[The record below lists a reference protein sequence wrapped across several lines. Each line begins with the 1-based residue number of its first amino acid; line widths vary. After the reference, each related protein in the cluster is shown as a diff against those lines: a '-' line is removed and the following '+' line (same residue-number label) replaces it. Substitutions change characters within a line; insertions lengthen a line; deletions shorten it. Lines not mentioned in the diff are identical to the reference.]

1 MINQRLYDLTYKTY
15 FASYGKWKR
24 TNNSC
29 WNFLFR
35 CSVAFGQRFFS
46 KGYLSAIQKRPVYGL
61 NTDGS
66 RKEKIVVSL
75 TTFPAR
81 IDKVW
86 ITIETVMR
94 QTVKPDAIEL
104 WLSREQFPGE
114 EKDLPEKLLAQ
125 TKRGLSICFCD
136 GDLRSHKKYY
146 YAMQQHP
153 NDIIITV
160 DDDLFYPSDT
170 IEILMQ
176 EHRKNPLNT
185 VGVSNTLIEKEN
197 FMKPID
203 WKMHQSVCRS
213 GINVGIVGGSGSLY
227 PPGVLDKRAFDQQK
241 IRELSF
247 LADDQWLTVM
257 TYMNHRKITTVGRL
271 PFLIS
276 VPDTQAQA
284 LTYSNNSSASEIN
297 NNTQWEKT
305 ISCYEKELSDW
316 ISQFR

>member
-1 MINQRLYDLTYKTY
+1 MVSQLLYNLTYKIY
-15 FASYGKWKR
+15 FAFYQKWKR
-24 TNNSC
+24 TNNRC
-29 WNFLFR
+29 WEFLFR
-35 CSVAFGQRFFS
+35 CAAAFGQRFFPR
-46 KGYLSAIQKRPVYGL
+46 GYLKAIQKKPVWGL
-61 NTDGS
+61 NTDKG
-66 RKEKIVVSL
+66 RKEKIIVSL

-81 IDKVW
+81 IGEVW
-86 ITIETVMR
+86 ITIETIMR
-94 QTVKPDAIEL
+94 QTVKPDEIEL
-104 WLSREQFPGE
+104 WLSREQFPNGE
-114 EKDLPEKLLAQ
+114 RDIPAKLLEQ
-125 TKRGLSICFCD
+125 TKRGLTICFCEE
-136 GDLRSHKKYY
+136 DLRSHKKYY

-153 NDIIITV
+153 DDIIITV

-176 EHRKNPLNT
+176 EYRRNPLDA

-197 FMKPID
+197 FIRPID
-203 WKMHQSVCRS
+203 WKMHHSACRS

-247 LADDQWLTVM
+247 FADDQWLTVM
-257 TYMNHRKITTVGRL
+257 TYMNHRRITTVGRL

-276 VPDTQAQA
+276 VPNTQAQA
-284 LTYSNNSSASEIN
+284 LTHSNNSVVSEIN

-305 ISCYEKELSDW
+305 ISCYEKELSHW